1 MLIALHFP
9 RLSLEVYERAFEQA
23 CPPMAI
29 ASHLAIVQAN
39 TLAEQA
45 GVSPGQRRATAQALS
60 PNLVLLE
67 RSLPKEREALE
78 QMACW
83 AAQFTPQ
90 VAITSHGL
98 VLNVQASLRLF
109 GGVHTIAQALLQG
122 MASLGFTTTHACAPT
137 GTGAMLLARA
147 HSTHGASGQ
156 ETIFPSQARLNNA
169 LMPLPI
175 VFLDAALPHAK
186 ALSSM
191 GVNTLKALMQLPR
204 AGLAQRVG
212 PALLAELDRA
222 CGKHPEGFIWY
233 EIPSS
238 FEVKLELMAQVEHA
252 GALLFAAQRLLV
264 QLSGWLE
271 ARQSAVQTLYFS
283 ALHDDAEPTA
293 ITLEFAQAVRD
304 VNRMNLILR
313 ERLDKTRL
321 PEAAHSLVLSCPQVV
336 SLAHANTELFLNA
349 QTQQDGL
356 LTLVERL
363 QARLGR
369 EQIVRLE
376 LTEDHR
382 PEAAQ
387 VLAQFS
393 LSVQKKL
400 SRVTARPVTTSPLPH
415 GMPRPLWL
423 YPQPIPISERHNR
436 PWFHGP
442 IQLLAGPERIEGA
455 WWAHGAGNTG
465 LVERDYFIGLNQDM
479 HMLWLYRSDAW
490 HIQGIFG

>member
-1 MLIALHFP
+1 MFIALHFP
-9 RLSLEVYERAFEQA
+9 HLPLQVYERTFEQV
-23 CPPMAI
+23 CLPMAI
-29 ASHLAIVQAN
+29 ASPLAIVQAN
-39 TLAEQA
+39 THAQGA
-45 GVSPGQRRATAQALS
+45 GVSPGQRRATAQALCPTLLLLARS
-60 PNLVLLE
+60 PV
-67 RSLPKEREALE
+67 KEQEALE

-90 VAITSHGL
+90 VAITPHGL
-98 VLNVQASLRLF
+98 LLNVQASLRLF
-109 GGVHTIAQALLQG
+109 GGIHTIAQALLQG
-122 MASLGFTTTHACAPT
+122 MASLGFTTHHACAPT

-147 HSTHGASGQ
+147 HSASGVAGQ
-156 ETIFPSQARLNNA
+156 ESVYASQARLNNA

-175 VFLDAALPHAK
+175 VLLDTALAHVK

-191 GVNTLKALMQLPR
+191 GVNTIKALWQLPR
-204 AGLAQRVG
+204 AGLTQRFG
-212 PALLAELDRA
+212 PALLTELDRA
-222 CGKHPEGFIWY
+222 CGKHPEGFVWY
-233 EIPSS
+233 KIPSR

-264 QLSGWLE
+264 QLCGWLE

-283 ALHDDAEPTA
+283 ALHDDAPPTA

-321 PEAAHSLVLSCPQVV
+321 PEAAHSLVLSCPKLV
-336 SLAHANTELFLNA
+336 SLSHANTELFLNA
-349 QTQQDGL
+349 QSQQDGL

-369 EQIVRLE
+369 DQIVRLE

-387 VLAQFS
+387 VLTQFS
-393 LSVQKKL
+393 LASPKKSPRSSL
-400 SRVTARPVTTSPLPH
+400 RPDNKLPPH

-423 YPQPIPISERHNR
+423 YPQAIPISERHNR

-479 HMLWLYRSDAW
+479 HMLWLYRSHAW

>member
-1 MLIALHFP
+1 MFIALHFP
-9 RLSLEVYERAFEQA
+9 RLSLEVYERAFEQV
-23 CPPMAI
+23 CLPMAI
-29 ASHLAIVQAN
+29 ASHIAIVQAN
-39 TLAEQA
+39 SLAEDA
-45 GVSPGQRRATAQALS
+45 GVSAGQRRATAQALCPTLLLLVRS
-60 PNLVLLE
+60 P
-67 RSLPKEREALE
+67 SKEQEALE

-90 VAITSHGL
+90 VAITAHGL
-98 VLNVQASLRLF
+98 LLNVQASLRLF
-109 GGVHTIAQALLQG
+109 GGIHTIAQALLQG
-122 MASLGFTTTHACAPT
+122 MASLGFTTRHACAPT

-147 HSTHGASGQ
+147 RSENGIAEQ
-156 ETIFPSQARLNNA
+156 ESVFASQARLNNA
-169 LMPLPI
+169 LMSLPI
-175 VFLDAALPHAK
+175 GLLDTVQQHAK
-186 ALSSM
+186 ALNSM
-191 GVNTLKALMQLPR
+191 GVNTLKALWQLPR
-204 AGLAQRVG
+204 PGLTQRFG
-212 PALLAELDRA
+212 PALLIELDRA
-222 CGKHPEGFIWY
+222 CGKHPEGFVWY
-233 EIPSS
+233 EIPSR

-264 QLSGWLE
+264 QLCGWLE

-283 ALHDDAEPTA
+283 ALHDDADPTA

-304 VNRMNLILR
+304 VNRMHLILR

-321 PEAAHSLVLSCPQVV
+321 PEAAHSLVLSCPKVV
-336 SLAHANTELFLNA
+336 SLSHSNTELFLNA
-349 QTQQDGL
+349 QSQQDGL

-369 EQIVRLE
+369 DQIVRLE

-387 VLAQFS
+387 VLTQFS
-393 LSVQKKL
+393 LATQKKSL
-400 SRVTARPVTTSPLPH
+400 RTSSRITTPSLPPH

-479 HMLWLYRSDAW
+479 HMLWLYRSEAW